1 MSESPSIRSRFTAA
15 AARIA
20 SLMVIAAVAAGAANL
35 VHPRK
40 IAWVEDWSRYIE
52 ARALAAGFRLAG
64 TAATREIVDAR
75 SHLIFDAR
83 PAADYRAGRLPGAVS
98 LPYDSIQ
105 DEFQNVAVLLLGG
118 QPILTYCSGLVC
130 DESFLPRRSAWHAWA
145 AGGPCAPAARPA
157 CSRPRTPSRSTG
169 RRPPRR
175 RPSGPRSRDGA
186 AGSRPAPPP
195 SRGTGSF
202 RRGPRPCAA
211 TSGPPA
217 ARPPRRARPRRWTSG
232 PRPRWTESRT
242 PVLGSCLSA

>member
-130 DESFLPRRSAWHAWA
+130 DESFLLTEFLRQQGYTNIVLYSGGYEEWVR
-145 AGGPCAPAARPA
+145 AGLPVEGRP
-157 CSRPRTPSRSTG
+157 
-169 RRPPRR
+169 
-175 RPSGPRSRDGA
+175 
-186 AGSRPAPPP
+186 
-195 SRGTGSF
+195 
-202 RRGPRPCAA
+202 
-211 TSGPPA
+211 
-217 ARPPRRARPRRWTSG
+217 
-232 PRPRWTESRT
+232 
-242 PVLGSCLSA
+242 